1 MPSYSIKQGCLHG
14 ILPLKVHQGRAH
26 AEAHSDRRKIMATMA
41 DGKLTG
47 QVALITGASSG
58 IGWAIARAF
67 LKEGADLVVVARRP
81 ERLQA
86 LAGEAQKSGRRCAVV
101 LGDVREEETAVRA
114 VQTATQQLGQLD
126 ILVNN
131 AGIGRYAD
139 LIQTSADDYDAM
151 MDTNMRS
158 TFLFTRHVV
167 PVLLERGT
175 GTIITIASMAGV
187 MGFAG
192 EAVYCAT
199 KFAQVGF
206 TQALDRELR
215 PHGIKVGVVCPGGVK
230 TEFAIGTG
238 RTEESV
244 AQSGWLDPEDVA
256 GAVLLACTQSSHS
269 RIIEIQMRSMSES
282 LT

>member
-1 MPSYSIKQGCLHG
+1 
-14 ILPLKVHQGRAH
+14 
-26 AEAHSDRRKIMATMA
+26 MAITREE
-41 DGKLTG
+41 KLVG

-67 LKEGADLVVVARRP
+67 LNEGADLVVVARRS
-81 ERLQA
+81 ERLQV
-86 LAGEAQKSGRRCAVV
+86 LSEEARKLGRRCAVV
-101 LGDVREEETAVRA
+101 VGDTREEETAARA
-114 VQTATQQLGQLD
+114 VQTAVRQLGRLD

-139 LIQTSADDYDAM
+139 LTGTSVDDYDAM

-175 GTIITIASMAGV
+175 GSIITIASMAGV

-238 RTEESV
+238 RTRQGVAESGMLE
-244 AQSGWLDPEDVA
+244 AEDVA
-256 GAVLLACTQSSHS
+256 AAALLMATQPDRS
-269 RIIEIQMRSMSES
+269 RIAEIRMRPMVEP
-282 LT
+282 LFGRDPA

>member
-1 MPSYSIKQGCLHG
+1 
-14 ILPLKVHQGRAH
+14 
-26 AEAHSDRRKIMATMA
+26 MATMA

-58 IGWAIARAF
+58 IGGALARAF
-67 LKEGADLVVVARRP
+67 LNEGADLVVVARRQ

-86 LAGEAQKSGRRCAVV
+86 MAEEALKSGRRCVV
-101 LGDVREEETAVRA
+101 VEGDVREEETAVRA
-114 VQTATQQLGQLD
+114 VQAAVQQLGQLD

-139 LIQTSADDYDAM
+139 LVQTSADDFDAM

-238 RTEESV
+238 RTEEGV
-244 AQSGWLDPEDVA
+244 AASGMLEAEDVA
-256 GAVLLACTQSSHS
+256 AAALLMATQPPHS
-269 RIIEIQMRSMSES
+269 RITEIRMRPMVEP
-282 LT
+282 LFGRDPA

>member
-1 MPSYSIKQGCLHG
+1 
-14 ILPLKVHQGRAH
+14 
-26 AEAHSDRRKIMATMA
+26 MAGTTE
-41 DGKLTG
+41 GKLAG

-67 LKEGADLVVVARRP
+67 LGEGTDLVVVARRAQ
-81 ERLQA
+81 RLQA
-86 LAGEAQKSGRRCAVV
+86 LAEEAQQLGRRCAVV
-101 LGDVREEETAVRA
+101 AGDTRGEETAARA
-114 VQTATQQLGQLD
+114 VQAATGQLGGLD

-139 LIQTSADDYDAM
+139 LTGTSVEDYDAM

-158 TFLFTRHVV
+158 TFLFTRYVV
-167 PVLLERGT
+167 PVLLERGK
-175 GTIITIASMAGV
+175 GSIITIASMAGV

-215 PHGIKVGVVCPGGVK
+215 PRGIKVGVVCPGGVK

-238 RTEESV
+238 RTEEGV
-244 AQSGWLDPEDVA
+244 AASGMLEAEDVA
-256 GAVLLACTQSSHS
+256 AAALLMATQPPRS
-269 RIIEIQMRSMSES
+269 RIAEIRMRPMVEP
-282 LT
+282 LFGRDPE

>member
-1 MPSYSIKQGCLHG
+1 MQITT
-14 ILPLKVHQGRAH
+14 
-26 AEAHSDRRKIMATMA
+26 E
-41 DGKLTG
+41 GKLAG

-67 LKEGADLVVVARRP
+67 LNEGADLVVVARRS
-81 ERLQA
+81 EQLQA
-86 LAGEAQKSGRRCAVV
+86 LADEAQKSGRRCLVV
-101 LGDVREEETAVRA
+101 IGDAREEETAIRAVRA
-114 VQTATQQLGQLD
+114 ALEQLGHLD

-131 AGIGRYAD
+131 VGIGRYAD
-139 LIQTSADDYDAM
+139 LIQTSVDDYDAM

-175 GTIITIASMAGV
+175 GAIITIASMAGV

-215 PHGIKVGVVCPGGVK
+215 PHGIKV
-230 TEFAIGTG
+230 
-238 RTEESV
+238 V
-244 AQSGWLDPEDVA
+244 AA
-256 GAVLLACTQSSHS
+256 ATLLIATQPKHS
-269 RIIEIQMRSMSES
+269 RITEIRMRPMVEPLFGRDPS
-282 LT
+282 

>member
-1 MPSYSIKQGCLHG
+1 MQITT
-14 ILPLKVHQGRAH
+14 
-26 AEAHSDRRKIMATMA
+26 ERKLA
-41 DGKLTG
+41 G

-58 IGWAIARAF
+58 TGWAIARAF
-67 LKEGADLVVVARRP
+67 LNEGADLVVVARRS

-86 LAGEAQKSGRRCAVV
+86 LADEAQKHGRRCAVV
-101 LGDVREEETAVRA
+101 AGDVREEETAVRA
-114 VQTATQQLGQLD
+114 VQTVIQQLGRLD

-139 LIQTSADDYDAM
+139 LIGTSVDDYDAM

-167 PVLLERGT
+167 PVLLERGA
-175 GTIITIASMAGV
+175 GTIIIIASMAGV

-192 EAVYCAT
+192 EAVYCAS

-215 PHGIKVGVVCPGGVK
+215 PHGIKVGVVCRGGVK
-230 TEFAIGTG
+230 TEFALGTG
-238 RTEESV
+238 RTAEGV
-244 AQSGWLDPEDVA
+244 AASEMLEAEDVA
-256 GAVLLACTQSSHS
+256 AAVLLMATTRSGA
-269 RIIEIQMRSMSES
+269 RVMEIRMRPMIEP
-282 LT
+282 LA

>member
-1 MPSYSIKQGCLHG
+1 
-14 ILPLKVHQGRAH
+14 
-26 AEAHSDRRKIMATMA
+26 MAATTG
-41 DGKLTG
+41 GKLAG
-47 QVALITGASSG
+47 KVALITGASSG
-58 IGWAIARAF
+58 IGLAIARTF
-67 LKEGADLVVVARRP
+67 LNEGADLVAVARRP

-86 LAGEAQKSGRRCAVV
+86 LADEAKKSGRRCAVV
-101 LGDVREEETAVRA
+101 LGDVREEETATRA
-114 VQTATQQLGQLD
+114 VQTATQQLGRLD

-139 LIQTSADDYDAM
+139 LVETSVDDYDAM

-167 PVLLERGT
+167 PTLLEHKT
-175 GTIITIASMAGV
+175 GVIINIASMAGV
-187 MGFAG
+187 TGFAG

-215 PHGIKVGVVCPGGVK
+215 PHGIKVGAVCPGGVK

-238 RTEESV
+238 RTEEGVS
-244 AQSGWLDPEDVA
+244 ASGMLEAADVA
-256 GAVLLACTQSSHS
+256 AAALLIATQSEHA
-269 RIIEIQMRSMSES
+269 RITEIRMRPMVEPLFGSDPA
-282 LT
+282 

>member
-1 MPSYSIKQGCLHG
+1 
-14 ILPLKVHQGRAH
+14 
-26 AEAHSDRRKIMATMA
+26 MASTTE
-41 DGKLTG
+41 GKLAG

-58 IGWAIARAF
+58 IGQAIARSF
-67 LKEGADLVVVARRP
+67 LGEGADLVVVARRAQ
-81 ERLQA
+81 RLQA
-86 LAGEAQKSGRRCAVV
+86 LADEAQQLGRRCAVV
-101 LGDVREEETAVRA
+101 VGDTREEETAKRA
-114 VQTATQQLGQLD
+114 VQTAVQQLGSLD

-131 AGIGRYAD
+131 AGIGRYAN
-139 LIQTSADDYDAM
+139 LTGTSSEDYDAM

-167 PVLLERGT
+167 PVLLERGR
-175 GTIITIASMAGV
+175 GAIITIASMAGV

-238 RTEESV
+238 RTEQGV
-244 AQSGWLDPEDVA
+244 AASGMLEAEDVA
-256 GAVLLACTQSSHS
+256 AAALLMATQPARS
-269 RIIEIQMRSMSES
+269 RIAEIRMRPMVEP
-282 LT
+282 LFGRDPE

>member
-1 MPSYSIKQGCLHG
+1 
-14 ILPLKVHQGRAH
+14 
-26 AEAHSDRRKIMATMA
+26 MAGTTE
-41 DGKLTG
+41 GKLAG

-58 IGWAIARAF
+58 IGRAIARAF
-67 LKEGADLVVVARRP
+67 LNEGADLVVVARRS

-86 LAGEAQKSGRRCAVV
+86 LADEAQKHGRRCAVV
-101 LGDVREEETAVRA
+101 AGDVREEETAVRA
-114 VQTATQQLGQLD
+114 VQTVIQQLGRLD

-139 LIQTSADDYDAM
+139 LIGTSVDDYDAM

-167 PVLLERGT
+167 PVLLERGA
-175 GTIITIASMAGV
+175 GAIITIASMAGV

-238 RTEESV
+238 RTEEGV
-244 AQSGWLDPEDVA
+244 AESGMLEAEDVA
-256 GAVLLACTQSSHS
+256 AAALLMATQPGHS
-269 RIIEIQMRSMSES
+269 RIAEIRMRPMVEP
-282 LT
+282 LFGRDPA